1 LLMPLVAGYNALCPE
16 VVIELTLS
24 QRNPDPLAEGHD
36 VVITVDE
43 ALPDSQLIAVPLGK
57 IFSIPCAAP
66 SYLQAHG
73 VPVRPED
80 LHEHRC
86 LRMAYPMYEGD
97 WVFPQGVD
105 HCVIAPRDSFLTNVA
120 DAMLVASELGM
131 GIGLLPFYTAS
142 QAIEQGRL
150 RRLLAPYRLRESAL
164 YAIYPSRHYLDAKV
178 RTWIDYLKE
187 QLPALFAGHE
197 RIVDDSQYWR

>member
-1 LLMPLVAGYNALCPE
+1 MLLAG
-16 VVIELTLS
+16 VIELTLS

-66 SYLQAHG
+66 SYLEAHG
-73 VPVRPED
+73 VQERPED

-97 WVFPQGVD
+97 WVFPEGLD

-120 DAMLVASELGM
+120 DAML
-131 GIGLLPFYTAS
+131 
-142 QAIEQGRL
+142 
-150 RRLLAPYRLRESAL
+150 
-164 YAIYPSRHYLDAKV
+164 
-178 RTWIDYLKE
+178 
-187 QLPALFAGHE
+187 PALFAGHE
-197 RIVDDSQYWR
+197 RIVDDPQYWR